1 MAALKRGAARDSAD
15 SYLRQNRTDAELWR
29 YAGIRGGHALS
40 SAGDVAGWI
49 VTYKQR
55 RVRGETPGWE
65 AVVGLRVFVDRDTG
79 EAKLL
84 RT

>member
-1 MAALKRGAARDSAD
+1 MNGLKRSTGREYAD
-15 SYLRQNRTDAELWR
+15 SYLHEIRTDAALWT

-40 SAGDVAGWI
+40 ESGDVAGWI
-49 VTYKQR
+49 VTYKQT

-65 AVVGLRVFVDRDTG
+65 SVVGMRVFVDGGSG